1 MTMRDT
7 LWEVAAP
14 VSIRLDDET
23 ARALRLLEAAG
34 ATRSDAIRGAILE
47 AASRLRRAD
56 SLRAEVAA
64 LDADDADRAEQAV
77 VAKLMEA
84 LRAPR

>member
-1 MTMRDT
+1 MRHT
-7 LWEVAAP
+7 LADVAAP

-34 ATRSDAIRGAILE
+34 ATRSNAIRAAILE
-47 AASRLRRAD
+47 AAARLRRAD

-64 LDADDADRAEQAV
+64 LNADEADRAEQAE
-77 VAKLMEA
+77 VAVLMEA

>member
-1 MTMRDT
+1 M
-7 LWEVAAP
+7 AAP

-34 ATRSDAIRGAILE
+34 ATRSEAIRGAILG
-47 AASRLRRAD
+47 AADRLRRAD

-64 LDADDADRAEQAV
+64 LDADEADRAEQAK
-77 VAKLMEA
+77 VATLMEA
-84 LRAPR
+84 LRASR

>member
-1 MTMRDT
+1 MTIRDT
-7 LWEVAAP
+7 LLHVAAP

-34 ATRSDAIRGAILE
+34 ATRSEAIRGSIL
-47 AASRLRRAD
+47 AAADRLRRVD
-56 SLRAEVAA
+56 SLRAEAAA
-64 LDADDADRAEQAV
+64 LDADEADRAEQAE
-77 VAKLMEA
+77 VAALMEA

>member
-7 LWEVAAP
+7 LVGVPSP
-14 VSIRLDDET
+14 VSIRLDAET

-34 ATRSDAIRGAILE
+34 ASRSDAIRGAILE
-47 AASRLRRAD
+47 AADRLRRAD

-64 LDADDADRAEQAV
+64 LDADEADRAEQAE
-77 VAKLMEA
+77 VAALMEA

>member
-7 LWEVAAP
+7 IVEVAAP

-23 ARALRLLEAAG
+23 ARALRLLETAG
-34 ATRSDAIRGAILE
+34 ATRSEAIRGAILE
-47 AASRLRRAD
+47 AADRLRRAD

-64 LDADDADRAEQAV
+64 LDADEADHAEQSK
-77 VAKLMEA
+77 VAELMEA

>member
-1 MTMRDT
+1 MRDT
-7 LWEVAAP
+7 PVDVAAP

-23 ARALRLLEAAG
+23 ARALRLLEATG
-34 ATRSDAIRGAILE
+34 TTRSEAIRGAILE
-47 AASRLRRAD
+47 AADRLRRAD

-64 LDADDADRAEQAV
+64 LDADDADRAEQAE
-77 VAKLMEA
+77 VAALMEA

>member
-7 LWEVAAP
+7 IVDVAAP

-23 ARALRLLEAAG
+23 ARALRLLEASG
-34 ATRSDAIRGAILE
+34 ATRSEAIRGAILE
-47 AASRLRRAD
+47 AADRLRRAE

-64 LDADDADRAEQAV
+64 LDADEVDRAEQTE
-77 VAKLMEA
+77 VAALMEA

>member
-7 LWEVAAP
+7 LPDVAAP

-23 ARALRLLEAAG
+23 ARALRLLQASG
-34 ATRSDAIRGAILE
+34 ATRSEAIRGAIL
-47 AASRLRRAD
+47 AAADRLRRAD

-64 LDADDADRAEQAV
+64 LEADEADRAEQAE
-77 VAKLMEA
+77 VAALMEA
-84 LRAPR
+84 MRAPR

>member
-1 MTMRDT
+1 MTIRDT
-7 LWEVAAP
+7 LVDVAAP

-47 AASRLRRAD
+47 AAARLRRAD
-56 SLRAEVAA
+56 SLRAEVTA
-64 LDADDADRAEQAV
+64 LDADEADREEQAE
-77 VAKLMEA
+77 VATLMEA

>member
-1 MTMRDT
+1 MTIRDT
-7 LWEVAAP
+7 LVGVAAP
-14 VSIRLDDET
+14 VSIRLDDDT
-23 ARALRLLEAAG
+23 ARALRRLEAAG

-47 AASRLRRAD
+47 AADRLRRID

-64 LDADDADRAEQAV
+64 LDADEADRADQAE
-77 VAKLMEA
+77 VAALMEA